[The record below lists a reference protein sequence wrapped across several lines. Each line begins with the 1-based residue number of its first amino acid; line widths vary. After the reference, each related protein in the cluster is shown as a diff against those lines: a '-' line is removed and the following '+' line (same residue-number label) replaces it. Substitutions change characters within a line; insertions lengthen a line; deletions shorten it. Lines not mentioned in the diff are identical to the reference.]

1 MLNKELNSG
10 MIGGGQEKNQVGSS
24 FYIPAKEKANL
35 YGEGHIYKTCAY
47 CRVSTD
53 NDAQLSSFEL
63 QQEHYKQLVGQHP
76 NWDLRHI
83 FADEGISGTSLKNR
97 DEFNDM
103 IERCINGE
111 FNLIVTKSVSRFAR
125 NLVDCISL
133 VRMLKNLTPPVGV
146 FFETDNLFTLSEDSE
161 LKLSMLATFA
171 QEESIK
177 KSESMNW
184 SLKERFKNKK
194 LLTPELF
201 GYKRPRDAVGNYI
214 KYGKLEIEESEAE
227 VVRFIYNAFLAGFSI
242 DSICNILED
251 IGCKTKLGNTQWSE
265 GSVGYILRNERYCG
279 NVLTWKQF
287 TADVFEHRKKKN
299 KQDRDQYLYT
309 DVHEAIVTPEQFD
322 AVQVLLNN
330 KKHGYKGAIPLM
342 QVVESGALCGYV
354 PINHHWVNAD
364 PESYYKAS
372 NSVSV
377 YKQGNSR
384 TRKRDFSYFDLSGY
398 QVVRGQFLTARSDL
412 PMITF
417 NKEKINFNCSCTR
430 KFFQVRY
437 VQLLLHPV
445 ERKIA
450 IRPCSFEDAY
460 SIPWHRN
467 PEQPLMSKIISCPHF
482 CEALFQIMNWEPDYT
497 YKVLGTL
504 IEKGNEQMVVF
515 NLDGAVPN
523 MILSEKDE
531 ENDKTIKKR
540 IMICPEEW
548 GDSFGE
554 EFYSFSLE
562 NSLYYLS
569 KYSDLGISEKSKPID
584 GQLSFPIMSGNEIL
598 QIAKNLKVKAGN
610 DIE

>member
-1 MLNKELNSG
+1 MLNDGLNSG
-10 MIGGGQEKNQVGSS
+10 SIKENQLKNDMGAAM
-24 FYIPAKEKANL
+24 FIPAKDKADL
-35 YGEGHIYKTCAY
+35 YGRNHVYRTCAY

-63 QQEHYKQLVGQHP
+63 QQEHYQNLADAHP

-103 IERCINGE
+103 INRCMNGE

-133 VRMLKNLTPPVGV
+133 VRKLKNLSPPVGV

-161 LKLSMLATFA
+161 LKLSLLATFA
-171 QEESIK
+171 QEESVK
-177 KSESMNW
+177 KSESMIW

-201 GYKRPRDAVGNYI
+201 GYRRPRDAVGNYI

-227 VVRFIYNAFLAGFSI
+227 VVRFIYNAFLTGFSI
-242 DSICNILED
+242 ESICNVLED

-299 KQDRDQYLYT
+299 RQDRDQYLYT

-342 QVVESGALCGYV
+342 QVVDSGALCGYV

-364 PESYYKAS
+364 PEAYYKAS

-377 YKQGNSR
+377 YKQANGR
-384 TRKRDFSYFDLSGY
+384 VRKSNFSYFDLSGY
-398 QVVRGQFLTARSDL
+398 QVVRSQFLTARSEL
-412 PMITF
+412 PMITL
-417 NKEKINFNCSCTR
+417 NSEKITFNCSCTR

-450 IRPCSFEDAY
+450 IRPCSFEDAF

-467 PEQPLMSKIISCPHF
+467 PEQPLMSKMISCPHF
-482 CEALFQIMNWEPDYT
+482 CQALFQIMNWEPDYG

-523 MILSEKDE
+523 MTVSEKDNE
-531 ENDKTIKKR
+531 TEKTIRKR
-540 IMICPEEW
+540 IVICPEEW
-548 GDSFGE
+548 GDSFGD
-554 EFYSFSLE
+554 EFYNFSLD
-562 NSLYYLS
+562 NSLYYS
-569 KYSDLGISEKSKPID
+569 PKHSDLRISEKSKPVE
-584 GQLSFPIMSGNEIL
+584 GQISFNIMSGAEVL
-598 QIAKNLKVKAGN
+598 QLAESIKKKVGN

>member
-1 MLNKELNSG
+1 MLNEGINSSLVNVV
-10 MIGGGQEKNQVGSS
+10 QEKKEDTPL
-24 FYIPAKEKANL
+24 YIPAKDKANL
-35 YGEGHIYKTCAY
+35 YGANHIYKTCAY

-83 FADEGISGTSLKNR
+83 FADEGISGTSMKNR
-97 DEFNDM
+97 DEFTEM
-103 IERCINGE
+103 IDRCMAGE

-125 NLVDCISL
+125 NLVDCITL
-133 VRMLKNLTPPVGV
+133 VRKLKNHTPPIGV

-194 LLTPELF
+194 LLTPELY
-201 GYKRPRDAVGNYI
+201 GYRRPRDAVGNYI

-227 VVRFIYNAFLAGFSI
+227 VVRFIFNAFLAGFSI
-242 DSICNILED
+242 ESICNTLED
-251 IGCKTKLGNTQWSE
+251 LGCTTKLGNTKWSE
-265 GSVGYILRNERYCG
+265 GSVSYILRNERYCG

-287 TADVFEHRKKKN
+287 TADVFEHKKKKN

-309 DVHEAIVTPEQFD
+309 DVHEAIITPEQFE
-322 AVQVLLNN
+322 AAQVLINN
-330 KKHGYKGAIPLM
+330 RKHGYRGGVPVM
-342 QVVESGALCGYV
+342 QVVNEGALCGYV

-364 PESYYKAS
+364 PNSYYKAS

-377 YKQGNSR
+377 YKQSNGR
-384 TRKRDFSYFDLSGY
+384 FRKSDFSCFDLSGY
-398 QVVRGQFLTARSDL
+398 QVVRGQFLTARSEL

-417 NKEKINFNCSCTR
+417 NSEKITFNCSCTR

-437 VQLLLHPV
+437 VQLLLHPF

-450 IRPCSFEDAY
+450 IRPCSFEDAF

-467 PEQPLMSKIISCPHF
+467 PEQPLMTKMISCPHF
-482 CEALFQIMNWEPDYT
+482 CQALFQIMNWEPDYG

-515 NLDGAVPN
+515 NLDGAIPN
-523 MILSEKDE
+523 MVINEHSDE
-531 ENDKTIKKR
+531 ASKRAKKR
-540 IMICPEEW
+540 VMICPEEW
-548 GDSFGE
+548 GDSFGD
-554 EFYSFSLE
+554 EFYEFSIE
-562 NSLYYLS
+562 NSLYYSPKNMNL
-569 KYSDLGISEKSKPID
+569 KISEKSMPIS
-584 GQLSFPIMSGNEIL
+584 GQLSFNLMSGKEVMQMAENIR
-598 QIAKNLKVKAGN
+598 KKAGN

>member
-1 MLNKELNSG
+1 MLNEELNSG
-10 MIGGGQEKNQVGSS
+10 ITNVGQEKKESDTPL
-24 FYIPAKEKANL
+24 YIPAKDKANL
-35 YGEGHIYKTCAY
+35 YGANHIYKTCAY

-103 IERCINGE
+103 INRCINGE

-133 VRMLKNLTPPVGV
+133 VRKLKSLAPPVGV

-201 GYKRPRDAVGNYI
+201 GYRRPRDAVGNYV

-227 VVRFIYNAFLAGFSI
+227 VVRFIFNAFLAGFSI
-242 DSICNILED
+242 ESICNTLED
-251 IGCKTKLGNTQWSE
+251 LGCKTKLGNTQWSE
-265 GSVGYILRNERYCG
+265 GSVSYILRNERYCG

-287 TADVFEHRKKKN
+287 TADVFEHKKRKN
-299 KQDRDQYLYT
+299 RQDRDQYLYT
-309 DVHEAIVTPEQFD
+309 DVHEAIITAEQFE
-322 AVQVLLNN
+322 AAQILMNN
-330 KKHGYKGAIPLM
+330 RKHGYRGGVPIM
-342 QVVESGALCGYV
+342 QVINNGALCGYV

-364 PESYYKAS
+364 PDSYYKAS

-377 YKQGNSR
+377 YKQSKGR
-384 TRKRDFSYFDLSGY
+384 MRKRDFSCFDLSGY
-398 QVVRGQFLTARSDL
+398 QVVRGQFLTARSEL

-417 NKEKINFNCSCTR
+417 SEDRITFNCSCTR
-430 KFFQVRY
+430 KFYQVRY
-437 VQLLLHPV
+437 VQLLLHPF

-450 IRPCSFEDAY
+450 IRPCSFEDAF

-467 PEQPLMSKIISCPHF
+467 TEQPLMTKMISCPHF
-482 CEALFQIMNWEPDYT
+482 CQALFQIMDWEPDYG

-523 MILSEKDE
+523 MVIKE
-531 ENDKTIKKR
+531 EVDSKKSR
-540 IMICPEEW
+540 KRVVICPEEW
-548 GDSFGE
+548 GDSFGD
-554 EFYSFSLE
+554 EFYEFSME
-562 NSLYYLS
+562 NSLYYS
-569 KYSDLGISEKSKPID
+569 PRHSDLRLSEKSKPVD
-584 GQLSFPIMSGNEIL
+584 GQLSFDLMTGPEVL
-598 QIAKNLKVKAGN
+598 QMAEKLRKKAGN
-610 DIE
+610 DGE

>member
-1 MLNKELNSG
+1 MLNEDLNSE
-10 MIGGGQEKNQVGSS
+10 IVSAGSES
-24 FYIPAKEKANL
+24 KDSGTPLYIPAKDKANL
-35 YGEGHIYKTCAY
+35 YGANHIYKTCAY

-103 IERCINGE
+103 INRCINGE

-133 VRMLKNLTPPVGV
+133 VRKLKSLTPPVGV

-201 GYKRPRDAVGNYI
+201 GYRRPRDAVGNYV

-227 VVRFIYNAFLAGFSI
+227 VVRFIFNAFLAGFSI
-242 DSICNILED
+242 ESICNTLED
-251 IGCKTKLGNTQWSE
+251 LGCKTKLGNTQWSE
-265 GSVGYILRNERYCG
+265 GSVSYILRNERYCG

-287 TADVFEHRKKKN
+287 TADVFEHKKRKN
-299 KQDRDQYLYT
+299 RQDRDQYLYT
-309 DVHEAIVTPEQFD
+309 DVHEAIITAEQFE
-322 AVQVLLNN
+322 AAQILMNN
-330 KKHGYKGAIPLM
+330 RKHGYRGGVPIM
-342 QVVESGALCGYV
+342 QVINNGALCGYV

-364 PESYYKAS
+364 PDSYYKAS

-377 YKQGNSR
+377 YKQSKGR
-384 TRKRDFSYFDLSGY
+384 MRKRDFSCFDLSGY
-398 QVVRGQFLTARSDL
+398 QVVRGQFLTARSEL

-417 NKEKINFNCSCTR
+417 SEDKITFNCSCTR
-430 KFFQVRY
+430 KFYQVRY
-437 VQLLLHPV
+437 VQLLLHPF

-450 IRPCSFEDAY
+450 IRPCLFEDAF

-467 PEQPLMSKIISCPHF
+467 TEQPLMTKMISCPHF
-482 CEALFQIMNWEPDYT
+482 CQALFQIMDWEPDYG

-523 MILSEKDE
+523 MVIKE
-531 ENDKTIKKR
+531 EVDSKKSR
-540 IMICPEEW
+540 KRVVICPEEW
-548 GDSFGE
+548 GDSFGD
-554 EFYSFSLE
+554 EFYEFSME
-562 NSLYYLS
+562 NSLYYS
-569 KYSDLGISEKSKPID
+569 PRYSDLRLSEKSIPVD
-584 GQLSFPIMSGNEIL
+584 GQLSFDLMTGPEVL
-598 QIAKNLKVKAGN
+598 QMAEKLRKKAGN
-610 DIE
+610 DGE